1 MGSLVSTG
9 TLSYIMWDL
18 VPWPGTE
25 PTPPALGVWSLSPW
39 NTREVPLFWTL
50 IQHCPIHV
58 LFVMRKC
65 TARTALSYQP
75 KTASKLLIRADV
87 RVQASILT
95 HIRQRDSHWMY
106 EGRDIKKLAY
116 GNKTRRWQSLGF
128 YQAVL
133 AVIPPTS
140 LSLLQRT
147 VVWPLSWP

>member
-1 MGSLVSTG
+1 MGSLVSMG
-9 TLSYIMWDL
+9 TLSYIMWHL

-25 PTPPALGVWSLSPW
+25 PTPPALGVQSLSHW
-39 NTREVPLFWTL
+39 NTREVPLFWIL
-50 IQHCPIHV
+50 IQHCPVHF

-65 TARTALSYQP
+65 TAHTALSHQP
-75 KTASKLLIRADV
+75 KTTSKLLKLTWGSKPAFSHIIR
-87 RVQASILT
+87 
-95 HIRQRDSHWMY
+95 HHHSHWTY
-106 EGRDIKKLAY
+106 EGRDIKKLAW